1 MSAPETIMFVRH
13 GEKPAHKAAP
23 YGVNKHGE
31 PDDHSLSPRGWSR
44 AGALAAL
51 FSHAPLQSHGGL
63 TRPARMFATGPSHQ
77 TKSHREI
84 DTANPTAE
92 RLSLTLETKYTH
104 GEEPELAKEILT
116 REDSTL
122 VVWHHGELPHLLSQ
136 FKVINADEVPS
147 AWPEDRFD
155 LVWVLQRETGAG
167 ASAAGAAGAAGEPGD
182 EPTYRFSVTPQ
193 LLLAGD
199 KPVT

>member
-1 MSAPETIMFVRH
+1 MFVRH
-13 GEKPAHKAAP
+13 AEKPAHKSAP

-63 TRPARMFATGPSHQ
+63 TRPTRVFATGPSHQ

-92 RLSLTLETKYTH
+92 RLDVTLETKFTH

-116 REDSTL
+116 SAEPTL

-136 FKVINADEVPS
+136 FKIINSDGVPS

-155 LVWVLQRETGAG
+155 LVWVLQREPA
-167 ASAAGAAGAAGEPGD
+167 D
-182 EPTYRFSVTPQ
+182 EPTYRFSISPQ

-199 KPVT
+199 KPVS

>member
-1 MSAPETIMFVRH
+1 MFVRH
-13 GEKPAHKAAP
+13 AEKPAHKSAP

-63 TRPARMFATGPSHQ
+63 TRPTRMFATGPSHQ

-92 RLSLTLETKYTH
+92 RLDVTLETKFTH
-104 GEEPELAKEILT
+104 GEEPQLAKEILT
-116 REDSTL
+116 SAEPTL

-136 FKVINADEVPS
+136 FKIINSDGVPS

-155 LVWVLQRETGAG
+155 LVWVLQREPG
-167 ASAAGAAGAAGEPGD
+167 AGAAGAGAATATGPTGATAD

>member
-1 MSAPETIMFVRH
+1 V
-13 GEKPAHKAAP
+13 
-23 YGVNKHGE
+23 
-31 PDDHSLSPRGWSR
+31 
-44 AGALAAL
+44 
-51 FSHAPLQSHGGL
+51 
-63 TRPARMFATGPSHQ
+63 FATGPSHQ

-92 RLSLTLETKYTH
+92 RLDVTLETKFTH

-116 REDSTL
+116 SAEPTL

-136 FKVINADEVPS
+136 FEIINSDGVPS

-155 LVWVLQRETGAG
+155 LVWVLQREPGAG
-167 ASAAGAAGAAGEPGD
+167 AGAAGAGAPAD
-182 EPTYRFSVTPQ
+182 EPTYRFTITPQ

-199 KPVT
+199 QPVT

>member
-1 MSAPETIMFVRH
+1 MFVRH
-13 GEKPAHKAAP
+13 AEKPAHKSAP

-63 TRPARMFATGPSHQ
+63 TRPTRVFATGPSHQ

-92 RLSLTLETKYTH
+92 RLDVTLETKFTH

-116 REDSTL
+116 SAEPTL

-136 FKVINADEVPS
+136 FKIINSDGVPS

-155 LVWVLQRETGAG
+155 LVWVLQREPGAG
-167 ASAAGAAGAAGEPGD
+167 VGAAGATGD
-182 EPTYRFSVTPQ
+182 EPTYRFSISPQ

-199 KPVT
+199 KPVS

>member
-1 MSAPETIMFVRH
+1 MFVRH
-13 GEKPAHKAAP
+13 GEKPAHKSAP
-23 YGVNKHGE
+23 YGVNKLGE

-63 TRPARMFATGPSHQ
+63 TRPTRIFATGPSHQ

-92 RLSLTLETKYTH
+92 RLDVTLETKFTH

-116 REDSTL
+116 SAEPTL

-136 FKVINADEVPS
+136 FKIINADGVPS

-155 LVWVLQRETGAG
+155 LVWVLQREPG
-167 ASAAGAAGAAGEPGD
+167 AGAAGAIGAAGATGD
-182 EPTYRFSVTPQ
+182 EPTYRFSITPQ

-199 KPVT
+199 KPVS